1 MKNQCQ
7 VRYWFFSHYLP
18 YSNATANYKK
28 AVTAYIVYNPTI
40 NT

>member
-1 MKNQCQ
+1 MKKQPQLRC
-7 VRYWFFSHYLP
+7 WFFSHYLP